1 MKSDSMKPDPMKPT
15 AVNPVDE
22 ANKAAATA
30 AESANK
36 KASPPVKP

>member
-1 MKSDSMKPDPMKPT
+1 MKTDSMKTDSMKPVAT
-15 AVNPVDE
+15 NPVDE

-30 AESANK
+30 SESANK